1 MKVRHFI
8 IGALWWMS
16 LAVGSFSQTVETG
29 LPAPRTGLAAVL
41 FPSGEGLEAEVR
53 EYLLNA
59 QNELAKLAREAKTT
73 DTELSEA
80 YGKLGQVYHAFA
92 LLPAAEACYLNAQ
105 RLAPRDYRW
114 LYLLGSLARQA
125 RRNDE
130 ALAAFTQ
137 VQTLRPDYLAAWVNA
152 GELYLEQNHLAAAV
166 AAFTAAL
173 THNEH
178 CAAAHYGLGQV
189 ALAQRDYR
197 GAVLHLERAL
207 AEAPEANRIHYA
219 LAMAQRGL
227 GNLEKAKAHLKL
239 QGAVGVRAADPLS
252 EALSDFARGERW
264 HLLRARRALDAK
276 RYAEAVAEF
285 KLALAA
291 NPSSVSALVNL
302 GVALMELGDAEAARE
317 KFQAALRLA
326 PTNAAAHANLGFL
339 FSRQDSAAAAVEH
352 LRAALAQEPADHEAR
367 FQLARE
373 LIKLKRTDEALTE
386 LTRVLESD
394 TGADAGNEAA
404 LLEWVKL
411 TYRAQRYAVAL
422 DRLKQ
427 AHERFPQRGA
437 TMALLAFLL
446 ATIPPLE
453 LRDGTRALALAQQ
466 VYQATGAA
474 EHGALVALALAES
487 GRCVE
492 AAAWQRR
499 MISAAESEQK
509 PQLADQLKTELPL
522 FEKAATCR
530 PHREGN
536 ALR

>member
-8 IGALWWMS
+8 TSAVWWAS
-16 LAVGSFSQTVETG
+16 LAIGGASQIAETS
-29 LPAPRTGLAAVL
+29 LPALRPGLVPVIY
-41 FPSGEGLEAEVR
+41 PSGEGLEAEVR
-53 EYLLNA
+53 EHLLNA
-59 QNELAKLAREAKTT
+59 QSALAKLAREAQTT
-73 DTELSEA
+73 DAELSEA
-80 YGKLGQVYHAFA
+80 YGKAGQVYHAFA
-92 LLPAAEACYLNAQ
+92 LWPAAEACYLNAQ

-114 LYLLGSLARQA
+114 FYLQGSLARQA
-125 RRNDE
+125 RRKDE
-130 ALAAFTQ
+130 ALAAFVR

-152 GELYLEQNHLAAAV
+152 GELYLEQNRLAEGR

-173 THNEH
+173 TRNEH

-197 GAVLHLERAL
+197 TAVSRLERAL

-227 GNLEKAKAHLKL
+227 GELAQAQAHLKL
-239 QGAVGVRAADPLS
+239 QGTVGVRAADPLI
-252 EALSDFARGERW
+252 ERLSDFARGERW

-276 RYAEAVAEF
+276 RYAEAATEF
-285 KLALAA
+285 QLALAA
-291 NPSSVSALVNL
+291 NSSSVSALVNL
-302 GVALMELGDAEAARE
+302 GVALMQLGDAEAARE

-326 PTNAAAHANLGFL
+326 PANAAAHANLGFL
-339 FSRQDSAAAAVEH
+339 FSRQGSAAAAVEH
-352 LRAALAQEPADHEAR
+352 FQAALAQEPADHDAR
-367 FQLARE
+367 FKLAQE

-386 LTRVLESD
+386 LTRVVE
-394 TGADAGNEAA
+394 ADAENEAA
-404 LLEWVKL
+404 FLEWVKL
-411 TYRAQRYAVAL
+411 TYRAQRYAAAL

-427 AHERFPQRGA
+427 THERFPQRGP
-437 TMALLAFLL
+437 TTALLAFLL
-446 ATIPPLE
+446 ATMPPLE
-453 LRDGTRALALAQQ
+453 LRDGAQALALAQQ

-487 GRCVE
+487 GRCAE

-499 MISAAESEQK
+499 MIGAAESEQK
-509 PQLADQLKTELPL
+509 PQLANQLKTELPL

-536 ALR
+536 AFR